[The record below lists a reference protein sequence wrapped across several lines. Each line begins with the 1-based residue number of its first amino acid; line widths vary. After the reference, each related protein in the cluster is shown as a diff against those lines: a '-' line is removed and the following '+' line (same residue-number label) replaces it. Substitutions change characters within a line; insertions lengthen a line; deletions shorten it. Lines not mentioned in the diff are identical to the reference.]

1 VDCDG
6 YGRRMRK
13 FLIDTDT
20 ASDDAVAMCMA
31 LRHPEIDVV
40 AFTVV
45 AGNVP
50 LDQAVQNALYTT
62 ELCGASTPVYAGA
75 PAPLLRDLGTAQDVH
90 GQDGLGDI
98 GLDLQGRVPTK
109 GWAPQVIVDTIR
121 NNPGEITLVAIGPLT
136 NLAIALLWA
145 PDIASKVERV
155 VIMGGT
161 GEHGPG
167 NVTPTAEFNFWVDP
181 EAVRVVLRSG
191 MPLELVGW
199 DVSIESAVVTER
211 RRAEIRSLGTEI
223 ANFSIDIQAVLHAY
237 AFEETRLEGPDF
249 PDPIAMAHAI
259 DPSPAT
265 IEELGVDIAVGPE
278 PMRGTM
284 IVDHYGFAQMAPNA
298 RVVTHYREDA
308 FFELLYL
315 LLAQPE

>member
-1 VDCDG
+1 
-6 YGRRMRK
+6 MRK

-31 LRHPEIDVV
+31 LRHPDIDVV
-40 AFTVV
+40 GFTVV

-50 LDQAVQNALYTT
+50 LDQAVQNALYTV
-62 ELCGASTPVYAGA
+62 ELCGETTPVYVGA
-75 PAPLLRDLGTAQDVH
+75 DRPMLRDLTTAMEVH
-90 GQDGLGDI
+90 GDDGMGDQ
-98 GLDLQGRVPTK
+98 GLDLQGRTPAE
-109 GWAPQVIVDTIR
+109 GWAPQVIIDTIR
-121 NNPGEITLVAIGPLT
+121 AHPGEITLVPIGPLT
-136 NLAIALLWA
+136 NVAIALLMA
-145 PDIASKVERV
+145 PDIAEKVERV

-167 NVTPTAEFNFWVDP
+167 NVSPSAEFNFFVDP

-199 DVSIESAVVTER
+199 DVSTSSAVVTDE
-211 RRAEIRSLGTEI
+211 RRAEILALDTDI
-223 ANFSIDIQAVLHAY
+223 AKFSIAIQATLGSFAWD
-237 AFEETRLEGPDF
+237 ETRLAGPDF

-265 IEELGVDIAVGPE
+265 SEFLGVDIAIGPD

-284 IVDHYGFAQMAPNA
+284 IVDHFGFGQIAKNA
-298 RVVTHYREDA
+298 TIVGHYPEDA
-308 FFELLYL
+308 FFDMLLDL
-315 LLAQPE
+315 LST

>member
-1 VDCDG
+1 
-6 YGRRMRK
+6 MRK

-31 LRHPEIDVV
+31 LRDPEIDVV

-50 LDQAVQNALYTT
+50 LDEAVQNALYTV
-62 ELCGASTPVYAGA
+62 ELCGKETPVYVGAGA
-75 PAPLLRDLGTAQDVH
+75 PMVRDLATAQNVH
-90 GQDGLGDI
+90 GEDGFGDI
-98 GLDLQGRVPTK
+98 GLDLQGRTPAE

-121 NNPGEITLVAIGPLT
+121 NNPGEITLIAIGPLT

-145 PDIASKVERV
+145 PDIADKVERV

-167 NVTPTAEFNFWVDP
+167 NISPTAEFNFWVDP

-199 DVSIESAVVTER
+199 DISIASAVVTDER
-211 RRAEIRSLGTEI
+211 RSEIRALGTAA
-223 ANFSIDIQAVLHAY
+223 ANFSIDIQETLHSYAY
-237 AFEETRLEGPDF
+237 EETRLAGPDF

-265 IEELGVDIAVGPE
+265 TEHLGVDIAIGPE

-284 IVDHYGFAQMAPNA
+284 IVDHYGFAQMPPNA
-298 RVVTHYREDA
+298 HVVTHYPEAD
-308 FFELLYL
+308 FFNLLYRL
-315 LLAQPE
+315 LGEQDV

>member
-1 VDCDG
+1 
-6 YGRRMRK
+6 MRK

-31 LRHPEIDVV
+31 LRHPEIEVV

-45 AGNVP
+45 AGNVS
-50 LDQAVQNALYTT
+50 LDQAVQNALYTV
-62 ELCGASTPVYAGA
+62 ELCGADTPVYAGA
-75 PAPLLRDLGTAQDVH
+75 AAPMARDLSTAQEVH
-90 GQDGLGDI
+90 GNDGMGDI
-98 GLDLQGRVPTK
+98 GLELCGRTPAE
-109 GWAPQVIVDTIR
+109 GWAPQVIIDTIR
-121 NNPGEITLVAIGPLT
+121 RYPGEITLVAIGPLT

-145 PDIASKVERV
+145 PDLAGLVERV

-167 NVTPTAEFNFWVDP
+167 NVSPSAEFNFWVDP

-199 DVSIESAVVTER
+199 DISIASAIVTDER
-211 RRAEIRSLGTEI
+211 RTEIRALGTDV
-223 ANFSIDIQAVLHAY
+223 ADFSIDIQATLEDY
-237 AFEETRLEGPDF
+237 ADHETRLAGPDF

-265 IEELGVDIAVGPE
+265 TEFLGVDIAIGPD

-284 IVDHYGFAQMAPNA
+284 IVDHFGFADMQPNA
-298 RVVTHYREDA
+298 TIVTHYPEPHFFAMLHDLLGRDRDA
-308 FFELLYL
+308 N
-315 LLAQPE
+315 